1 MLGCHWPACTV
12 SGVWWHEYVRL
23 KLFQGVLVNYK
34 IAGRD
39 IYVNQI
45 DTNPPVAA
53 LYFES
58 WWAACLGLQGQ
69 KERMQSHLSNRVY
82 HYCYYYYFTTIYMGC
97 NIV

>member
-1 MLGCHWPACTV
+1 MFFKVREEGLRAWLPLACTV
-12 SGVWWHEYVRL
+12 SGVWWNKCVRL

-34 IAGRD
+34 TAGSNN
-39 IYVNQI
+39 YVNKF

-69 KERMQSHLSNRVY
+69 KERMQSQ
-82 HYCYYYYFTTIYMGC
+82 
-97 NIV
+97 

>member
-1 MLGCHWPACTV
+1 
-12 SGVWWHEYVRL
+12 
-23 KLFQGVLVNYK
+23 VNYK

-69 KERMQSHLSNRVY
+69 KERMQSQLVKTGLLLI
-82 HYCYYYYFTTIYMGC
+82 CKTK
-97 NIV
+97 